1 MALVDEHEVVLGEI
15 IQQRGGGRPRR
26 TSLNHP
32 GIVLDAVAEADLRQH
47 FQVIGRP
54 LGNALGFDK
63 LVVGAEEG
71 HLIVALPL
79 NFQHC
84 PL

>member
-1 MALVDEHEVVLGEI
+1 MALVDEHEIVLGEI
-15 IQQRGGGRPRR
+15 VQQRGGRRPRR
-26 TSLNHP
+26 PPLNYT

-54 LGNALGFDK
+54 LGNALGFDE
-63 LVVGAEEG
+63 LVVGAEES

-79 NFQHC
+79 NFHHC